1 MKKRVLFWIDQ
12 SLIHFGIAKFLQE
25 NSNCEIYSIYEI
37 TEKPKIFFQT
47 QNIVN
52 FQKIWFL
59 HDHLLNNKNLDKSF
73 LEQIENK
80 YSLNL
85 HLIAL
90 NDRLFTKLNNFYK
103 FSHDEI
109 LLILQNEIKLFEKIL
124 DEINPDFIIMPISHQ
139 QHNHIFYKI
148 CKARQIKILMI
159 IPSRVGID
167 TQSSIKHTHR
177 YFLSDEIDPYLP
189 LPKNSFSNN
198 TEKSNPKFNREYNY
212 HFQNS
217 KKEYFKAGLKFLSSY
232 DDNIK
237 THYSY
242 FGREKFRVIFKTLA
256 YELKKTYREKFMNK
270 NLQTKIPNDN
280 SHYVYYPLHQEME
293 RILLIGAPFFINQL
307 QNIKHIASSLPVGYK
322 LIVKDH
328 TVMNVRGWRSVN
340 EMKQIM
346 SLPNVILLH
355 PMADSSKIIDQSNL
369 VISIRGS
376 TSIEAAFRKKPSII
390 FDKVGM
396 YQLSTM
402 TLVDSIN
409 ELPKVI
415 KQSLNQKV
423 DDDEIELYSKSVY
436 ENTFDF
442 PFYEI
447 SAGFE
452 QQFKIGGY
460 YANVEINQDKMLQ
473 FFKEHNDEF
482 TYLIQKFI
490 EKMGL

>member
-1 MKKRVLFWIDQ
+1 MKKRILFWIDQ
-12 SLIHFGIAKFLQE
+12 ELFHFGVARFLQE
-25 NSNCEIYSIYEI
+25 NSDYDMYSIYEI
-37 TEKPKIFFQT
+37 TEKPKSFFQNQT
-47 QNIVN
+47 IVN

-59 HDHLLNNKNLDKSF
+59 HDHLLNTKNLDNSF
-73 LEQIENK
+73 LEEIENK

-90 NDRLFTKLNNFYK
+90 NDRLFTKLNNYYK

-139 QHNHIFYKI
+139 QHNHIFYEI
-148 CKARQIKILMI
+148 CKARKIKILMI

-177 YFLSDEIDPYLP
+177 YFIADEMDPYLP
-189 LPKNSFSNN
+189 LPKNSTSIAQTNFKSNN
-198 TEKSNPKFNREYNY
+198 EYDY

-217 KKEYFKAGLKFLSSY
+217 KKEYLKAGLKFLSTS
-232 DDNIK
+232 DENIK

-242 FGREKFRVIFKTLA
+242 FGRQKFRVIYKTLA
-256 YELKKTYREKFMNK
+256 YELKKNYRYKFMNK
-270 NLQTKIPNDN
+270 NLQKEIPNEKF
-280 SHYVYYPLHQEME
+280 HYVYYPLHQEME
-293 RILLIGAPFFINQL
+293 RILLIGAPFYINQL
-307 QNIKHIASSLPVGYK
+307 QNIKHIASSLPAGYK

-328 TVMNVRGWRSVN
+328 PVMDVRGWRSVD

-346 SLPNVILLH
+346 SLPNVTLLH
-355 PMADSSKIIDQSNL
+355 PMADSDKIVDQCKL

-396 YQLSTM
+396 YQLSSM

-409 ELPKVI
+409 DLPKMI

-423 DDDEIELYSKSVY
+423 DDDEIELYSRSVY

-442 PFYEI
+442 PFYEL

-460 YANVEINQDKMLQ
+460 YANVEINQDKMSQ
-473 FFKEHNDEF
+473 FFKNHEDEF
-482 TYLIQKFI
+482 SYLIQKFI
-490 EKMGL
+490 EKMEL